1 MTTPSTSVLVDGTS
15 SAIPT
20 SRATS
25 VDGEDDPTESNATAE
40 RHLEHLS
47 LPTIRVQR
55 HWPTAA
61 SFNSSLDRLDEDV
74 NDVHS
79 EQPIREQ
86 HRDGS
91 VDALATQ
98 VDGTDDH
105 SSQSPSQNVNSSV
118 SPMPSNEGGTNRQE
132 ALTHHQV
139 LRNGHTDHLDDNP
152 AIIALQPLP
161 SHAGASIPYPPQTS
175 TTPQESY
182 PQASRRPST
191 STHTTPS
198 NHHAHHDHPHH
209 PRRHRRLLRWLQRRV
224 DHPLPWNLSLR
235 RRTENVRRRILDVE
249 RLLP

>member
-1 MTTPSTSVLVDGTS
+1 MTTRSTSVLVYGTS

-25 VDGEDDPTESNATAE
+25 VDGEEDPLESNATAE
-40 RHLEHLS
+40 HHLEHLS

-61 SFNSSLDRLDEDV
+61 SFNSSLDRMDGDA

-98 VDGTDDH
+98 VDGTDDP

-118 SPMPSNEGGTNRQE
+118 FLMPSNEGGTNRQE
-132 ALTHHQV
+132 ALTHHQA
-139 LRNGHTDHLDDNP
+139 LRHGDTEHPNDNP
-152 AIIALQPLP
+152 AMIALQPLP
-161 SHAGASIPYPPQTS
+161 GHADTSIPYPPQTS
-175 TTPQESY
+175 TTRQESS
-182 PQASRRPST
+182 PQSSRRPST
-191 STHTTPS
+191 SIHTTPS
-198 NHHAHHDHPHH
+198 NHHAHHDHLHH
-209 PRRHRRLLRWLQRRV
+209 HRRRRLLRWLRRRV
-224 DHPLPWNLSLR
+224 DHPLPWNLSLC